1 MPVANKLEISTK
13 EDILKAIKNA
23 KCPKLK
29 MIRHKN
35 LTKEELV
42 TALQAC
48 DCPVIKKLYTT
59 MVFV

>member
-13 EDILKAIKNA
+13 EDILKCIKDA

-29 MIRHKN
+29 MIKHKN
-35 LTKEELV
+35 LTKEELI

-48 DCPVIKKLYTT
+48 NCPVIKKMCEQL
-59 MVFV
+59 VFV